1 MTESA
6 SDGASAG
13 PRPPVPP
20 RVLETLEGIQ
30 GLSERMDQ
38 MHGDLKD
45 SMGMNASD
53 LATLRM
59 LVMRERAGQAVTAG
73 EIARQLGISTA
84 STTALIDRLVASGHA
99 ERVPHP
105 QDRRARIV
113 VLTEK
118 ARRDFFTHFGH
129 RLAAMRAVAASY
141 EDEQLALIND
151 FLARLGEALRD

>member
-1 MTESA
+1 MAENA
-6 SDGASAG
+6 PDGAVPGA
-13 PRPPVPP
+13 RPPVSP
-20 RVLETLEGIQ
+20 RVMETLEGIQ
-30 GLSERMDQ
+30 GLSERMDH

-59 LVMRERAGQAVTAG
+59 LVMRERVGQSVTPG
-73 EIARQLGISTA
+73 EISRHLGISTA

-99 ERVPHP
+99 ERAPHP

-118 ARRDFFTHFGH
+118 ARRDFFAHFGH
-129 RLAAMRAVAASY
+129 RLAAMRTLAASY